1 MATGHMFTNRGR
13 LLIAQGAWDDVGGTV
28 IGVGLVKVQGA
39 AGDTQAEIDDMNTV
53 TDLIT
58 TAGCTECDFT
68 NYARKNLTR
77 TNWAEDDTNNR
88 ANAVAALLTWADAGG
103 ASNNTVLGAFFYDK
117 TTDTND
123 GTRQLISVDWFAA
136 GVATNGGDW
145 AYDPS
150 TAFYRLS

>member
-68 NYARKNLTR
+68 NYARKNDAHQLGR
-77 TNWAEDDTNNR
+77 GR
-88 ANAVAALLTWADAGG
+88 HQQPGQRCRCAAHVDRCRWCVEQHGAGCVLLRQDHRHQRRHPPADFGRL
-103 ASNNTVLGAFFYDK
+103 VRRRCRHERWRLG
-117 TTDTND
+117 
-123 GTRQLISVDWFAA
+123 V
-136 GVATNGGDW
+136 
-145 AYDPS
+145 
-150 TAFYRLS
+150 